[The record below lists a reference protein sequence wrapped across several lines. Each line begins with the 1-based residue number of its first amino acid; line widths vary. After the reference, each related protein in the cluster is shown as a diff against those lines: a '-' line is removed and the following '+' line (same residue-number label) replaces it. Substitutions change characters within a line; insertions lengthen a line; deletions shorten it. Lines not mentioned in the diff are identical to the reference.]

1 MTMSFKLDEDL
12 DDTEYDETEY
22 THTLHQIKPG
32 DSTDELPLII
42 SAVEAEVDDEEY
54 YDLVTTAS
62 ERMYTMEDD
71 DIEGFSDD
79 VTTRV
84 SVETSYNVLSNDPE
98 IVDNS
103 VNNVDDND
111 DNDKEYTNNQED
123 KTDNYIIT
131 KDDFINN
138 SSEDSSSEELK
149 VIESPNDS
157 TEVHHDV
164 LVKLKS
170 DITNGN
176 NWLININNAVRELRK
191 LM

>member
-1 MTMSFKLDEDL
+1 
-12 DDTEYDETEY
+12 
-22 THTLHQIKPG
+22 
-32 DSTDELPLII
+32 
-42 SAVEAEVDDEEY
+42 
-54 YDLVTTAS
+54 
-62 ERMYTMEDD
+62 MEDD

-79 VTTRV
+79 VTTKV
-84 SVETSYNVLSNDPE
+84 SVEMSYNVLSNDPE

-138 SSEDSSSEELK
+138 ASEDSSSDELK